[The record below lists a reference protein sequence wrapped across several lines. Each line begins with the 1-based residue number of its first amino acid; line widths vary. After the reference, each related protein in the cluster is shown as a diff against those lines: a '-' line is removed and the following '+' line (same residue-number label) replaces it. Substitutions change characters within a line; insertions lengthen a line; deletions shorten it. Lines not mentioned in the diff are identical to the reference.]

1 MDGKKFI
8 QTIRLQNLL
17 SYGPDTPKF
26 DLEPLNVLIGPN
38 ASGKSNLIEALSIL
52 AAAPRDIQ
60 VPFREGG
67 SVGEWLWKG
76 SQDPFR
82 TATVEVTVNTIFGQQ
97 TPLRYRLS
105 FSEIFGGFTLDDEVV
120 EDEHPSEPGGTPRFY
135 YQYRSGQSVV
145 RVDGEATS
153 ERQLERKDLESGQS
167 ILSQLRLPGLS
178 LGIAVGVVH
187 LTVTFNQFRFYR
199 EFPLGR
205 NAPARLPQQADLPQ
219 EYLAEDASNLA
230 VVLSYLQNQPQTREL
245 IQRHMQEFYPS
256 VSHIHPRV
264 LGGTV
269 QVFFEEEELN
279 ANVPATRLSDGSLRY
294 LCLLVALSHPDPPP
308 VICIEEPET
317 GLHPDVIPQLA
328 KLLVAAS
335 QRSQIVVTTHSDI
348 LVDALSETPE
358 AVVICEKVNGAT
370 QLRRLDPDDLKVWL
384 EKYRLGELWTSGDL
398 GGNLY

>member
-1 MDGKKFI
+1 MDGKRFI
-8 QTIRLQNLL
+8 RSIRLENVL
-17 SYGPDTPKF
+17 SYGPDTPAF

-67 SVGEWLWKG
+67 GVGEWLWKG
-76 SQDPFR
+76 SRDPFR
-82 TATVEVTVNTIFGQQ
+82 TATVEVTVTRLLEQQ
-97 TPLRYRLS
+97 TPIRYRLS
-105 FSEIFGGFTLDDEVV
+105 FSEIFGGFTLHDEVV
-120 EDEHPSEPGGTPRFY
+120 EDEHPSEPGGTPIFY
-135 YQYRSGQSVV
+135 YQYRSGHSVV
-145 RVDGEATS
+145 RVDGEASS
-153 ERQLERKDLESGQS
+153 EQQIERKDLDSGQS

-178 LGIAVGVVH
+178 LGIAVGVAQ
-187 LTVTFNQFRFYR
+187 LTVSFDQIRFYR

-205 NAPARLPQQADLPQ
+205 NAPARLPQQTDLPQ
-219 EYLAEDASNLA
+219 GYLAEDASNLA
-230 VVLSYLQNQPQTREL
+230 VVLSYLQNQPQTRGW

-256 VSHIHPRV
+256 ITYIHPRV

-269 QVFFEEEELN
+269 QVFFEEEQLS

-294 LCLLVALSHPDPPP
+294 LCLLVALSNPDPPP

-317 GLHPDVIPQLA
+317 GLHPDIIPQLA

-335 QRSQIVVTTHSDI
+335 QRSQIIVTTHSDI

-370 QLRRLDPDDLKVWL
+370 QLSRLDREGLQVWL
-384 EKYRLGELWTSGDL
+384 EKYRLGELWTSGQL